1 MKRKVI
7 NCVVINHIKG
17 SVEAVPFTN
26 TSEAAD
32 FCQFVMNMERNIL
45 EVFFNRKCDVEFDN
59 ENQKMTLM
67 NTTDDVAIVEINIS
81 VHELEFQE

>member
-1 MKRKVI
+1 M
-7 NCVVINHIKG
+7 VINHIKG
-17 SVEAVPFTN
+17 SVEVVPFTN

-32 FCQFVMNMERNIL
+32 FCEFVMDMERNIL
-45 EVFFNRKCDVEFDN
+45 EVFFSRKCEVEFDH